1 MKIVVDLKEE
11 LLPGCD
17 SYKSLGR
24 VTNTQ
29 HALPFCPEREE
40 PEVCRGG
47 SPETLA
53 QLDGPHMSGCPR
65 LPESVRPQLIIGS
78 SEPEIQATLVTVQD
92 RLGITESEDEKQ
104 VSTCHRGDVHAG
116 KCPSIL
122 PTQLPSREELRLILK
137 AAALP
142 SGSVL
147 LAEGKRHGLSK
158 EVASGAQVGPSN
170 LVRSSWIQCCVSHL
184 KCL

>member
-1 MKIVVDLKEE
+1 MTATKA
-11 LLPGCD
+11 
-17 SYKSLGR
+17 R
-24 VTNTQ
+24 T
-29 HALPFCPEREE
+29 
-40 PEVCRGG
+40 G
-47 SPETLA
+47 SPTHNTPFLFVQSVKNPKSPAVDAPTETLA
-53 QLDGPHMSGCPR
+53 ELDGPHVSGCLR

-78 SEPEIQATLVTVQD
+78 SKPEIQATLVMVQD
-92 RLGITESEDEKQ
+92 RLDITESEDEKQ
-104 VSTCHRGDVHAG
+104 VSICHRGDVHAG

-142 SGSVL
+142 SASVL
-147 LAEGKRHGLSK
+147 LAEGKRHGLNK
-158 EVASGAQVGPSN
+158 EVASGARVGPGN